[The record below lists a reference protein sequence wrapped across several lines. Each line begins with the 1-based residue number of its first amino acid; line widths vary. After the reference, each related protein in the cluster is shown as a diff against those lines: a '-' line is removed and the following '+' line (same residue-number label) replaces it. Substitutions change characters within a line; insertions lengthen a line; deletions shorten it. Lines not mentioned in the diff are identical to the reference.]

1 MDNNLDTS
9 SKEDSSSLFKSVKA
23 NALASKVLNIEG
35 KILPRRY
42 TTYQEPLK
50 DAGSSKVSNPS
61 VNEKVAGHLLDKPS
75 FSSIVHEKPQK
86 RTVKIKEMRNEVS
99 VDGAAVALPIEAVET
114 VNARFTNTL
123 YGYFIGDRLAFPLVE
138 NYGMESVLE
147 NGPWLVR
154 RVPLILNEWTPNTIL
169 KKDEIKRVPVWVKM
183 HHVPIVAYSEIG
195 LSLISTQIGKPIML
209 DSYTSNMC
217 LHSWGRSVYARA
229 LIEIA
234 ADVELVKSLV
244 IAIPLG
250 NKEGHTFATIDIEY
264 EWTPPRCASCR
275 IFDHVSDKCPKL
287 PKVVPTD
294 KAADDGFT
302 EVKKKKAKAKQSSKK
317 QVSTN
322 YGPGKTLDKTSKVAT
337 TNSFSALSGED
348 ANVWDDDNRVT
359 TESELHVVNDSDSED
374 VDEYITMEEGTNS
387 VPKEVSKDQGA
398 STPLEDVSS

>member
-1 MDNNLDTS
+1 
-9 SKEDSSSLFKSVKA
+9 
-23 NALASKVLNIEG
+23 
-35 KILPRRY
+35 
-42 TTYQEPLK
+42 
-50 DAGSSKVSNPS
+50 
-61 VNEKVAGHLLDKPS
+61 
-75 FSSIVHEKPQK
+75 
-86 RTVKIKEMRNEVS
+86 MRNEVS
-99 VDGAAVALPIEAVET
+99 VDGAAAALPIEAVET

-183 HHVPIVAYSEIG
+183 HHVSIVAYSEIG

-294 KAADDGFT
+294 KAVDDGFT

-317 QVSTN
+317 QVEGIRLNKPPLNLQYRRVDRGESSKQKVNTDVNKVSTN
-322 YGPGKTLDKTSKVAT
+322 YGPSKTLDKTSKVAT
-337 TNSFSALSGED
+337 MNSFSALSGED

-359 TESELHVVNDSDSED
+359 TEIELHVVNDSDSED